1 MNTVR
6 GVCTPMREPSRFY
19 RCVDLSGTGKHYR
32 RYQFSCPAGTAFDEG
47 LSICNFLHAVLPC
60 ANQAKKAVISQVMS
74 RGKDI
79 RTRK

>member
-1 MNTVR
+1 
-6 GVCTPMREPSRFY
+6 MREPTRFY

-60 ANQAKKAVISQVMS
+60 ANQAKKAVISQVMPGLATNS
-74 RGKDI
+74 IFFCFLFVKNP
-79 RTRK
+79 